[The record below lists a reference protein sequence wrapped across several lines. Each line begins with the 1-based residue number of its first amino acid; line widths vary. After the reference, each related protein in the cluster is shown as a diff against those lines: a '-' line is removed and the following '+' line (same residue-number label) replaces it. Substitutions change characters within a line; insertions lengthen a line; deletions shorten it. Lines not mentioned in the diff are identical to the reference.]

1 LIQDSGIS
9 EIRQV
14 YESKKGLR
22 QFLAGIVLLG
32 YHLMLSFF
40 IGNVTDCDFELCKK
54 ILDEKLEKHPNGA
67 FFLFFKGRLHFV
79 QVIKED
85 HNYLNR

>member
-1 LIQDSGIS
+1 
-9 EIRQV
+9 
-14 YESKKGLR
+14 
-22 QFLAGIVLLG
+22 
-32 YHLMLSFF
+32 MLSFF

-85 HNYLNR
+85 HHYLNR